1 MFDYII
7 EKIKKK
13 ELIYKPYCHLYIE
26 DLLSDDHFSSIVSA
40 REINIPTANCDADL
54 FKSLFER
61 GYKIIPF
68 PGCIENEKKYIKWH
82 KFKKKKLWNTESSC
96 ESSGVTL
103 RLKKPETEI
112 IIKLKNLGYRNFY
125 FNIRNLFVIF
135 SSFSSFFRK

>member
-82 KFKKKKLWNTESSC
+82 KFKKKKIVEHRVIMRKFGSYA
-96 ESSGVTL
+96 EI
-103 RLKKPETEI
+103 KKT
-112 IIKLKNLGYRNFY
+112 RNGDY
-125 FNIRNLFVIF
+125 N
-135 SSFSSFFRK
+135 